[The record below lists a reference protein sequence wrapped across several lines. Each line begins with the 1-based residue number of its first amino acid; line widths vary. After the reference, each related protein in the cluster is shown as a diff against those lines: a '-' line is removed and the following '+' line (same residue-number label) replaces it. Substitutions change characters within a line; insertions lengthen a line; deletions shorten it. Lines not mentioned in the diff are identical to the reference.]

1 MAPQTYV
8 LHFTCSEM
16 LRLSGTHVYHD
27 GWWPWNEFCFL
38 PGARPSVSQYDL
50 HVCLFVK
57 KFFCFWMCLPIA
69 VAPCSLRVLF
79 AAPFKERLKA
89 HLICKAPQFPKNP
102 TQPLS
107 IPEQTAI
114 LPFSP
119 SRLSGHAARSTETAG
134 RGGKNATP
142 SHPISRALW
151 RRSGRVYRRD
161 G

>member
-1 MAPQTYV
+1 MFCALLALKCWDRSGVRCTRKPRWRMALEWV
-8 LHFTCSEM
+8 LFPP
-16 LRLSGTHVYHD
+16 R
-27 GWWPWNEFCFL
+27 
-38 PGARPSVSQYDL
+38 ARPSVSQYDL
-50 HVCLFVK
+50 RVCLFVK

-134 RGGKNATP
+134 SGGKNATP